1 MKKTIKGWKVFDKDL
16 QCLKFQFEVGITYK
30 HDGKIALCEAG
41 FHFHENQKD
50 LFQYY
55 AFDSQNRV
63 CEVLASKVVTGD
75 DKSVCSEIT
84 IGKELNWNEVLNLV
98 NIGKDNTGRL
108 NTGDRNTGD
117 RNTGDRNTGYRNTG
131 DMNTGYRNTG
141 DRNTGYRNTGDRNT
155 GYRNTGDRNTG
166 DMNTGDMN
174 TTNFSAG
181 IFNTKEQL
189 TPIFNGA
196 AMVLMSEFKKTDN
209 YRALFSSSLPLT
221 EWIYESDMT
230 DEEKEQHPKFYVQ
243 EGYLKVRTF
252 HEACEIWWKTMSESN
267 KKLIQEIPGFDKEI
281 FAEVTGIKL

>member
-108 NTGDRNTGD
+108 
-117 RNTGDRNTGYRNTG
+117 
-131 DMNTGYRNTG
+131 
-141 DRNTGYRNTGDRNT
+141 NTGYRNTGDRNT